1 MLIPRARSVCRCF
14 LETMSSL
21 NPRVDRAE
29 VDRSVVALEADSVE
43 IETAAVVVEEI
54 LDLVTGLVEV
64 EAKVVVRD
72 VVLVVETEIAG
83 AVAAVVADVLVDSSR
98 GA

>member
-1 MLIPRARSVCRCF
+1 MLIPKARSVYRCF
-14 LETMSSL
+14 LETMSNL
-21 NPRVDRAE
+21 NPRVDRAVE
-29 VDRSVVALEADSVE
+29 GPSVVPEADSVE

-64 EAKVVVRD
+64 EAKGVARD